1 MAGILKMTFLLVVS
15 LKMGFCLLIFSLT
28 DEETRKIWEE
38 SGDPDGPG
46 GKICV
51 ELLSLVKGFGN
62 GKGGEHHVS
71 EDTMG
76 WILKILFRSKG
87 S

>member
-1 MAGILKMTFLLVVS
+1 MASIIEMTFLLVVFF
-15 LKMGFCLLIFSLT
+15 KMGFCLLIFSLT

-51 ELLSLVKGFGN
+51 ELLPFAKGLGM
-62 GKGGEHHVS
+62 GRGGEHHVS
-71 EDTMG
+71 EEAIGVD
-76 WILKILFRSKG
+76 LENFVQK
-87 S
+87 